1 MDNFGAL
8 NGEER
13 FNKLFE
19 QKPSKKAIDDAKK
32 DVKAFARAL
41 EKLRENKDK
50 FINNSIR
57 EQYRDQETGEV
68 KKIDTSGAM
77 DKSQASAWVEMMLKK
92 NYRQEDLLED

>member
-8 NGEER
+8 NGDER

-50 FINNSIR
+50 FISNSIR
-57 EQYRDQETGEV
+57 ELYRDPETGEV